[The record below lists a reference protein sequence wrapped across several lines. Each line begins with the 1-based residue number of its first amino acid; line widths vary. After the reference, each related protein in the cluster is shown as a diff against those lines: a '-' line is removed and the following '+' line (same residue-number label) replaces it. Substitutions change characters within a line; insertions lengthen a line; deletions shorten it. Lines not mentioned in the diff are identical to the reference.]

1 MPSFDVVCKPNMVE
15 VRNAIDQANKE
26 IANRF
31 DFKGSDA
38 RFEQKEFELTAYG
51 DFNCPFSALASA
63 RLEELE
69 RRGVASGE
77 WRAVEHDTRIPP
89 AGLDVSGDVADML
102 TSELDRIR
110 DLLAPGEPDRL
121 RLPVRQVSTALA
133 TRRYAGTPAGSRP
146 AVRR

>member
-1 MPSFDVVCKPNMVE
+1 M
-15 VRNAIDQANKE
+15 I
-26 IANRF
+26 
-31 DFKGSDA
+31 
-38 RFEQKEFELTAYG
+38 ELTAYG

-63 RLEELE
+63 RLGELE

-89 AGLDVSGDVADML
+89 AGLDVSGDLADML

-146 AVRR
+146 AVRQGIFDAHWQRGGGIDDPRSARRPRRR